1 MSMFEL
7 YIHGTPN
14 GHQIWGSE
22 KNHDYISTFYNHDS
36 NITDKAALQIDI
48 CLGDSYYTYIH
59 QQEVYDSNERPGS
72 FFAMTV
78 CFQKSYCTNV
88 SKVYQIF
95 EAVYE
100 QVCVGT
106 LITQKQNKEVFLVSD
121 FESSRSGNNA
131 TVDKI
136 RAIFV
141 KNIAELIQPFIM
153 PLVNVP
159 DTFNKTKKQ
168 FSLKEVDS
176 PLFFDFFKKQS
187 IVVLPNLEPASV
199 ANQII
204 AKQLNTAIAQKKAL
218 ETANSQLQTDN
229 AQLSNE
235 NKELSRQLHA
245 SATSSKKKYST
256 TINQLKSELRIAT
269 QERDELKAKIEDAK
283 SSIELIDKP
292 VQKLTRLL
300 AGRFPENDKKHL
312 EEDLESSQKS
322 YSKNSKGTRIAG
334 LNSIL
339 LGIIIALCLVIIYF
353 VAFRAS
359 SNQDSGN
366 NNPAVEATDSIFE
379 DYGLTEELISNETEE
394 VPPTSDFI
402 AEYDDLDSC
411 RIDVDGVLFYDDQKT
426 AYAKAGQTYTL
437 SMMKKDK
444 ETGRNKFVS
453 ANVQNGEW
461 SVIIDPNQAPI
472 NTKNSFTVPADGS
485 GKNVLIKY
493 QTVDGKYKTRPLS
506 IK

>member
-1 MSMFEL
+1 MSTFEL

-22 KNHDYISTFYNHDS
+22 KNHDYINTFYNHDS
-36 NITDKAALQIDI
+36 NLTDNAALQIDI

-59 QQEVYDSNERPGS
+59 QQDVYDSNERPGS

-88 SKVYQIF
+88 SKLYQIF
-95 EAVYE
+95 EAVYK

-141 KNIAELIQPFIM
+141 KNIAELIQPFISQM
-153 PLVNVP
+153 VNVP

-168 FSLKEVDS
+168 FSLVEVDS
-176 PLFFDFFKKQS
+176 PLFFDLFKKQS

-199 ANQII
+199 ANQVI
-204 AKQLNTAIAQKKAL
+204 AKQLNSAIAQKKAL
-218 ETANSQLQTDN
+218 ETANLQLQTDN
-229 AQLSNE
+229 AQLSKE
-235 NKELSRQLHA
+235 NKDLSDRLNA
-245 SATSSKKKYST
+245 SASSSEKKYSS
-256 TINQLKSELRIAT
+256 TINQLKYELRIVV

-300 AGRFPENDKKHL
+300 AGRFPESDKEHFD
-312 EEDLESSQKS
+312 EDMESSQKS
-322 YSKNSKGTRIAG
+322 YSNNSKKAGNSG

-339 LGIIIALCLVIIYF
+339 LGIIIALCIAILCCVVFCI
-353 VAFRAS
+353 
-359 SNQDSGN
+359 NLGN
-366 NNPAVEATDSIFE
+366 NKVVDPTTSEQTDTTYLKEDVNP
-379 DYGLTEELISNETEE
+379 E
-394 VPPTSDFI
+394 VK
-402 AEYDDLDSC
+402 YDDLAKCYLDLSEGS
-411 RIDVDGVLFYDDQKT
+411 IKKVDGVTYV
-426 AYAKAGQTYTL
+426 APGQTYSL
-437 SMMKKDK
+437 SVKKMV
-444 ETGRNKFVS
+444 GRKS
-453 ANVQNGEW
+453 YPANVEEGTW
-461 SVIIDPNQAPI
+461 SVIMTEGQPPI
-472 NTKNSFTVPADGS
+472 NDDNTFAVPDTSEGQNLLVKYTTKS
-485 GKNVLIKY
+485 GKTRTRTI
-493 QTVDGKYKTRPLS
+493 TVKQL
-506 IK
+506 

>member
-1 MSMFEL
+1 MSAFEL
-7 YIHGTPN
+7 YVHGTPN

-36 NITDKAALQIDI
+36 NITDNAALQIDI
-48 CLGDSYYTYIH
+48 CLGDSYYTYLH
-59 QQEVYDSNERPGS
+59 QQDVYDSNERPGS

-78 CFQKSYCTNV
+78 CFSKSYCTNV
-88 SKVYQIF
+88 SKLYQIF

-100 QVCVGT
+100 QICVGT
-106 LITQKQNKEVFLVSD
+106 LITLKQNKEVFLVSD

-141 KNIAELIQPFIM
+141 KNIAELIQPFII

-187 IVVLPNLEPASV
+187 IVISPNIEPAAI

-204 AKQLNTAIAQKKAL
+204 AKQLNTAITQKKAL

-229 AQLSNE
+229 ARLLNE
-235 NKELSRQLHA
+235 NKELSSQLQA
-245 SATSSKKKYST
+245 SASSSEKKYSS
-256 TINQLKSELRIAT
+256 TITQLKSELRIAT

-300 AGRFPENDKKHL
+300 AGRFPESDKKHI
-312 EEDLESSQKS
+312 EEDLESSQKC
-322 YSKNSKGTRIAG
+322 YSKVTKGIWTSG

-339 LGIIIALCLVIIYF
+339 LGIIIALCFVIIYF
-353 VAFRAS
+353 VALKPSIVDNTSKGDEIIEPADSVVTTYYSYEGYGAGDGENAS
-359 SNQDSGN
+359 EEEIESGE
-366 NNPAVEATDSIFE
+366 PAIK
-379 DYGLTEELISNETEE
+379 
-394 VPPTSDFI
+394 
-402 AEYDDLDSC
+402 YDDWESC
-411 RIDVDGVLFYDDQKT
+411 RINIIGGSDQIENGK
-426 AYAKAGQTYTL
+426 TYTL
-437 SMMKKDK
+437 KVQKKDFSK
-444 ETGRNKFVS
+444 ATVPQGF
-453 ANVQNGEW
+453 W
-461 SVIIDPNQAPI
+461 SVWINSPNEPI
-472 NTKNSFTVPADGS
+472 NNDNSFVLPEGTALNT
-485 GKNVLIKY
+485 NVRVEYI
-493 QTVDGKYKTRPLS
+493 VDGKAVLS
-506 IK
+506 RTPKVIK

>member
-1 MSMFEL
+1 MSAFEL

-14 GHQIWGSE
+14 GHQIWGSG

-59 QQEVYDSNERPGS
+59 QQDVYDSDERPGS
-72 FFAMTV
+72 FLAMTV

-88 SKVYQIF
+88 SKLYQIF
-95 EAVYE
+95 EAVYN
-100 QVCVGT
+100 QICVGT

-121 FESSRSGNNA
+121 FESSRSGSNA

-204 AKQLNTAIAQKKAL
+204 AKQLAETIAQKKAL

-235 NKELSRQLHA
+235 NKELSKQLHA
-245 SATSSKKKYST
+245 SATSSEKKYSS

-300 AGRFPENDKKHL
+300 AGRFPESDKKHI

-322 YSKNSKGTRIAG
+322 YPKNSKKLRDSRV
-334 LNSIL
+334 NSIL
-339 LGIIIALCLVIIYF
+339 LGVIIVLCVAILYC
-353 VAFRAS
+353 VAFRKNSTDSATS
-359 SNQDSGN
+359 GSETKEVSDTITTAIDNREYRVDELYSDVDEPSEPEIVYDNVADCYLDLSGGPLRKQNNNTYVKSGN
-366 NNPAVEATDSIFE
+366 
-379 DYGLTEELISNETEE
+379 
-394 VPPTSDFI
+394 
-402 AEYDDLDSC
+402 
-411 RIDVDGVLFYDDQKT
+411 
-426 AYAKAGQTYTL
+426 TYTL
-437 SMMKKDK
+437 SVKKIVNK
-444 ETGRNKFVS
+444 ES
-453 ANVQNGEW
+453 LPANVEDGTW
-461 SVIIDPNQAPI
+461 TVIINEGQPPI
-472 NTKNSFTVPADGS
+472 NNGNSLKVTSELLGQ
-485 GKNVLIKY
+485 NLY
-493 QTVDGKYKTRPLS
+493 LKYKTKTGKEQKRLV
-506 IK
+506 IVE